1 MNAGHD
7 VVIRGGTIYDGSGGT
22 PFGADVAIDGDRIT
36 AIGAVRERGRAE
48 IDAAG
53 LAVAPGFINMLS
65 WATTSLIAD
74 GRSQSDIRQ
83 GVTLEVFG
91 EGWSLGPVNDTMRR
105 EQIEQQGDIKYDIT
119 WTTLAEA
126 LDTIAA
132 RGISTEHRVVRR
144 RGHRPHPRARARGQ
158 AADA

>member
-22 PFGADVAIDGDRIT
+22 PFGADVAIDGDRVT
-36 AIGAVRERGRAE
+36 AIGADRERGRAE
-48 IDAAG
+48 IDATG
-53 LAVAPGFINMLS
+53 LAVTPGFINMLS

-105 EQIEQQGDIKYDIT
+105 EQTEQQGDIKYDIT
-119 WTTLAEA
+119 
-126 LDTIAA
+126 
-132 RGISTEHRVVRR
+132 
-144 RGHRPHPRARARGQ
+144 
-158 AADA
+158 